1 MTDTLL
7 ASLWASTSL
16 KFFPLTLKKNNT
28 YYWTELGSA
37 YLMPRK
43 ANLLT
48 WVMVKESTVFIC
60 RVLNKEKRQLV
71 LQRCELPDD
80 FQGRIFKGNIWVR
93 AAESMTFFWLVG
105 VEITGWYFGGILSIA
120 HLVPPSL
127 ESTFLWSA
135 CSHHLP
141 PGWGS

>member
-1 MTDTLL
+1 M
-7 ASLWASTSL
+7 
-16 KFFPLTLKKNNT
+16 
-28 YYWTELGSA
+28 
-37 YLMPRK
+37 MPRK

-93 AAESMTFFWLVG
+93 AAESMTFF
-105 VEITGWYFGGILSIA
+105 
-120 HLVPPSL
+120 
-127 ESTFLWSA
+127 
-135 CSHHLP
+135 
-141 PGWGS
+141 